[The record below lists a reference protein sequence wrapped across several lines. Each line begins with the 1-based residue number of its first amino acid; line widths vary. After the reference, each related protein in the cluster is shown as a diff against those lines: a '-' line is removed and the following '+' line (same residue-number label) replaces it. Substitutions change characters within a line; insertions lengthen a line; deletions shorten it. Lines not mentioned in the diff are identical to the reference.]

1 MFIENSNL
9 TSIIY
14 LFYLFY
20 ANPHCLLC
28 RLITMLSMP
37 AGRQLQTVGWDHLT
51 VSLRTTDSV
60 IDKVGWRWKS
70 NVEGEAKVAGRMSP
84 HSDYDCH
91 FEFGCYQF
99 KHEEELCLVFSNRY
113 SYIEQTRRQWMGS
126 KHRRCC
132 DWELVGVGRRRQRLL
147 QASRFANIHYELR
160 LGFSVNVIFHYIPL
174 TITVWTDAVN
184 WIFRFCE
191 AHLAYFRGVVDN
203 KTCTKSD
210 IIFISCTIK

>member
-91 FEFGCYQF
+91 FEFGFYQF

-126 KHRRCC
+126 KHRRQTVL
-132 DWELVGVGRRRQRLL
+132 WLRASRRRETAAATPSGQ
-147 QASRFANIHYELR
+147 SLR
-160 LGFSVNVIFHYIPL
+160 KHSLRVTTRVFCQCYIPL
-174 TITVWTDAVN
+174 YSA
-184 WIFRFCE
+184 
-191 AHLAYFRGVVDN
+191 DN
-203 KTCTKSD
+203 YCMD
-210 IIFISCTIK
+210 WCC